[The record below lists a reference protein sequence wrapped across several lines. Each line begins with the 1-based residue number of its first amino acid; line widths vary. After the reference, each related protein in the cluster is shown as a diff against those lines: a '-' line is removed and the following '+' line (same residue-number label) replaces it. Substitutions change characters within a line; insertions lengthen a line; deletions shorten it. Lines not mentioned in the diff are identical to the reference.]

1 MTIKKFPNAEK
12 DCAGEAL
19 FCSLHQ
25 NPQCQSKTK
34 LVFEFELF
42 RFWNPNFSTTVGL
55 VASTK
60 TSLEI
65 FDFKEG
71 ILLERFPIPI
81 SASDSWWSKETKEW

>member
-25 NPQCQSKTK
+25 NPECQSKTK

-42 RFWNPNFSTTVGL
+42 RFWNPNFSPTVGL

-60 TSLEI
+60 TSLQKL
-65 FDFKEG
+65 DFK
-71 ILLERFPIPI
+71 RR
-81 SASDSWWSKETKEW
+81 